1 MTAATSL
8 LVFRIEDTRIAV
20 DLQHVER
27 VVRAAALSPIPGA
40 PDTVYGL
47 LNLNG
52 IPVPIVN
59 LRKKLGFSGSD
70 EGIDTNDEIIIFRKE
85 QALIGIVVDDVE
97 DVKPIKEFDLSPI
110 AEEADLPHLTNT
122 ANIRG
127 QIVLVHNIEKF
138 LNPKEEHQ
146 LATAIIRSL
155 RP

>member
-8 LVFRIEDTRIAV
+8 LVFRIEGTRIAV

-40 PDTVYGL
+40 PDTVHGL

-59 LRKKLGFSGSD
+59 LRKKLGLGAD
-70 EGIDTNDEIIIFRKE
+70 AELDTNDEIIIFRNQ
-85 QALIGIVVDDVE
+85 QALIGIVVDEVE
-97 DVKPIKEFDLSPI
+97 DVKPIKEFDLNPI
-110 AEEADLPHLTNT
+110 AEEADLPHLTSA
-122 ANIRG
+122 ANIG
-127 QIVLVHNIEKF
+127 GKIVLVHNIEKF
-138 LNPKEEHQ
+138 LSSKEEHQ